1 MALFRKAP
9 PQDPLIVAMSGA
21 RLGQRMLVVPG
32 TDLQA
37 LVDVA
42 ARVGLTGRALAL
54 VADPVAR
61 QRVQDRA
68 TQGGVLVDVEAL
80 TVPFPLPDAG
90 FDIAIVDDRAA
101 RAGAY
106 SIDTLLPELGR
117 VVRPGGRLL
126 VLVPAP
132 SSPLAGLFG
141 SEPAA
146 PDVSGLLGALGRG
159 GFTAARLLGVRQ
171 GTAFVEAVRR
181 PFESFELFE

>member
-32 TDLQA
+32 SDLQV

-42 ARVGLTGRALAL
+42 AKVGLTGRAVAL
-54 VADPVAR
+54 VAGAGAR
-61 QRVQDRA
+61 QRVQDRTTA
-68 TQGGVLVDVEAL
+68 QGVLVETESL
-80 TVPFPLPDAG
+80 TLPFPLPEAE
-90 FDIAIVDDRAA
+90 FDVAIVDDRAPRLDA
-101 RAGAY
+101 HSTTG
-106 SIDTLLPELGR
+106 LLPELVR

-141 SEPAA
+141 AEPAA
-146 PDVSGLLGALGRG
+146 PDVSKLLGSLGRS

-171 GTAFVEAVRR
+171 GTAFVEAVRH
-181 PFESFELFE
+181 PFE